1 MTMHPFSND
10 PGFIVFS
17 SHKTGTQT
25 LVRSL
30 SAAGHQAIHLHGVGH
45 LEVTIS
51 QFREYLKSY
60 LEKYGKRVKII
71 SAFRLPIER
80 HISSFF
86 QWYGDGAWRQR
97 LPDYQ
102 DEDTV
107 IHQLDLG
114 GLNSL
119 LVSDIASRK
128 LAGYRDSLH
137 ELCRV
142 LEIDSMV
149 LQTEPY
155 KGPYRVDHE
164 LAEITLA
171 RFSDLFIDS
180 LTNIW
185 TLSGASVQNICETN
199 ISEKKWYS
207 TKYKQFKA
215 DVFIP
220 ENVIQQTYLDRKDL
234 IEVFYPGLFDELL
247 EADCRTYCH
256 LRSHP

>member
-1 MTMHPFSND
+1 MHPLSKD
-10 PGFIVFS
+10 PEFIVYS

-30 SAAGHQAIHLHGVGH
+30 SAAGHQAIHLHGLGH
-45 LEVTIS
+45 LDVTIS

-60 LEKYGKRVKII
+60 LEKYGKKVKII

-80 HISSFF
+80 HISSLF

-97 LPDYQ
+97 LPDYTN
-102 DEDTV
+102 EDTV
-107 IHQLDLG
+107 IHQVDIG

-128 LAGYRDSLH
+128 LTGYRDSLH
-137 ELCRV
+137 ELCQI
-142 LEIDSMV
+142 LKIDPMA

-164 LAEITLA
+164 LADITLA
-171 RFSDLFIDS
+171 RFSDLFKDS
-180 LTNIW
+180 LKNIFA
-185 TLSGASVQNICETN
+185 LSGASVQNICEAN
-199 ISEKKWYS
+199 ISGNKWYS
-207 TKYKQFKA
+207 TKYEKFKA
-215 DVFIP
+215 GVFIP

-256 LRSHP
+256 LRSHS

>member
-1 MTMHPFSND
+1 MHQLSKD
-10 PGFIVFS
+10 PDFIVYS

-30 SAAGHQAIHLHGVGH
+30 SAAGHRAIHLHGVGH
-45 LEVTIS
+45 LDGTIG
-51 QFREYLKSY
+51 QFREYLKY
-60 LEKYGKRVKII
+60 YREKYGKKVKII

-86 QWYGDGAWRQR
+86 QWYGDGAWIQR
-97 LPDYQ
+97 FSDYTS
-102 DEDTV
+102 EDTV
-107 IHQLDLG
+107 IHQIDIK

-137 ELCRV
+137 ELCKI
-142 LEIDSMV
+142 LEIDSMA
-149 LQTEPY
+149 LREERYQ
-155 KGPYRVDHE
+155 GSYRVDHE

-171 RFSDLFIDS
+171 RFSDLFKDS
-180 LTNIW
+180 LKNIFA
-185 TLSGASVQNICETN
+185 LSGASVQNICEAN
-199 ISEKKWYS
+199 ISGKKWYS
-207 TKYKQFKA
+207 TKYEKFKA
-215 DVFIP
+215 GVFIP

-256 LRSHP
+256 LRSHS